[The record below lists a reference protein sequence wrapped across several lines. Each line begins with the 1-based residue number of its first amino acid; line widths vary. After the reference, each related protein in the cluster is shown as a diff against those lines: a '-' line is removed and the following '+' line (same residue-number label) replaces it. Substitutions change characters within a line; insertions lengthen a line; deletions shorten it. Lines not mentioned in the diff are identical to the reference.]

1 MMIRLSV
8 VLTLLCS
15 LVSTHSF
22 AGDDF
27 YDLLKTP
34 LAEGET
40 PVTRFGKV
48 TLHLIVKQ
56 TKLQEQQT
64 RCSFLLNSLPP
75 SPPEYPVQ
83 LAATHLLSLNT
94 LYLVRSAYV
103 TGVHRRWTQGEFSFD
118 SLDHSFGAAL
128 AGASNNDPVVIAQ
141 AKLNQHKQ
149 AAQFFENL
157 VFEHLLTTGNR
168 DLITAGRFALKYEQD
183 KVETWATRLGAAKF
197 KLQQMIP
204 LKAKLENE
212 IIVQHAQFKRSNDI
226 ILNALEQAKK
236 EKDAVTKHAQ
246 MLMTA
251 NSKLLQDAQFAHAVP
266 SQTINRL
273 TKERDD
279 ALALVATLRNQ
290 HAIVS
295 TISNLMGDD
304 DA

>member
-48 TLHLIVKQ
+48 TVHLATKQ
-56 TKLQEQQT
+56 AALQVQQA
-64 RCSFLLNSLPP
+64 RCSFLLNNFPP
-75 SPPEYPVQ
+75 SPPESPAH
-83 LAATHLLSLNT
+83 LTATHLLSLNAM
-94 LYLVRSAYV
+94 YLARSAYV
-103 TGVHRRWTQGEFSFD
+103 TGTHRRWIQGEFSID
-118 SLDHSFGAAL
+118 SLAYSFGAAL
-128 AGASNNDPVVIAQ
+128 AGDSNNDPVVIAQ

-157 VFEHLLTTGNR
+157 VFEYLLTTGNR
-168 DLITAGRFALKYEQD
+168 DLITAGRLALKYEQD
-183 KVETWATRLGAAKF
+183 KVETWTTRLGAAKF

-204 LKAKLENE
+204 IKTRLENE
-212 IIVQHAQFKRSNDI
+212 MAAQHAQFKRSNGI
-226 ILNALEQAKK
+226 VINALEQVKK
-236 EKDAVTKHAQ
+236 EKDDLTKNVQ

-251 NSKLLQDAQFAHAVP
+251 NSKLLQDAQFANAVP
-266 SQTINRL
+266 AQTISQL
-273 TKERDD
+273 IKERDD
-279 ALALVATLRNQ
+279 ALALVATLRDQ

-295 TISNLMGDD
+295 TISNLIGDD
-304 DA
+304 DE